1 MIYENSCIC
10 IQVLD
15 VKCNLIQSDMEEN
28 KDNKQSILE
37 EILELLWEAFAVII
51 CAAPFLLGVYAL
63 IKCIFEA
70 IFK

>member
-37 EILELLWEAFAVII
+37 EILELLWETFAVII

>member
-37 EILELLWEAFAVII
+37 EILELLWETIAII
-51 CAAPFLLGVYAL
+51 MGIAPFLLGVYAL

-70 IFK
+70 IFR

>member
-1 MIYENSCIC
+1 
-10 IQVLD
+10 
-15 VKCNLIQSDMEEN
+15 MEEN
-28 KDNKQSILE
+28 KDKKKSPLE